1 MDLGEDVAARS
12 GEFWLKFTVTG
23 VVPQGLPLI
32 PPVLRSPLLVHPQF
46 IY

>member
-12 GEFWLKFTVTG
+12 GEFWLKFTG